1 MLILNIIPGHDC
13 CMLCLA
19 KIRLQSETKKQNIES
34 REIHFMSQLNQKKMK
49 RAIGPPVEQSIYAD
63 VIIHK

>member
-1 MLILNIIPGHDC
+1 
-13 CMLCLA
+13 MLCLA
-19 KIRLQSETKKQNIES
+19 KIRLQSETKKQNVES
-34 REIHFMSQLNQKKMK
+34 REIHFMSQLNRKKMK